1 VSADRKPNSQASD
14 SAAIGRRIRQE
25 RERQGW
31 SQLRLAVEA
40 GLIPNTI
47 WRLERGKGED
57 PRLST
62 LRSIADALG
71 VKLTDLLEPKPN
83 GEPAKAVGS

>member
-1 VSADRKPNSQASD
+1 VSQDDKHTSGNSD
-14 SAAIGRRIRQE
+14 SATIGRRIRHH
-25 RERQGW
+25 REQRGW

-47 WRLERGKGED
+47 WRLERGYD

-62 LRSIADALG
+62 LRSIADAFG
-71 VKLTDLLEPKPN
+71 IEVADLLKSQPN
-83 GEPAKAVGS
+83 GEPAGSAP